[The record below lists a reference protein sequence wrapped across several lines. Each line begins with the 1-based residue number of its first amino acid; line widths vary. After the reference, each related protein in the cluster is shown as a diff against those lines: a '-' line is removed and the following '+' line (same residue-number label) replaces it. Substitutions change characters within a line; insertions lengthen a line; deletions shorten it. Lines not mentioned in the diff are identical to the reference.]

1 MHEDISVKLLP
12 YLAKSNNL
20 MESFAIIGYKEEIL
34 IENLPNL
41 LDKEENLEL
50 SIISIITSNSPFKY
64 INYDDIIKRIYP
76 QKPSIIK
83 IIKNERKPNI
93 CSVISS
99 SCFNSL
105 NKEGKIF
112 YNCYALRFY
121 EKFKDYISNVEYYVP
136 KAFLIISEYPFFTTF
151 YKICINIYKIN
162 IEEKEIGKDN
172 YYRKTKIKTE
182 YYILDNIPIEIF
194 IQCFVNYIPSP
205 INKKII
211 LSIFA
216 NEDRILIPNLSGY
229 PYIDFDL
236 CKVLNMMSINKFL
249 EIYLLVFLE
258 ESLLFFSPDL
268 EKLNLLMYSLYIL
281 NYPLIDS
288 SYFNNLKSVS
298 KNEMDNVIGMNSFAG
313 INSEFDCIN
322 INDIEG
328 VNFVIDLENKEI
340 IMNDNIELIE
350 TKKLLNYVRFILK
363 NKNINSIFLLNLLS
377 NLKKK
382 LEKINILY
390 NKIVDI
396 NSKSFFNMNN
406 IISDI
411 NLSIQEA
418 FYDFFIN
425 ILIIFNGDFQIDNSC
440 SSIVKNIPKNN
451 LPPEESNFLIYFRKT
466 DKYNIYFNNFICNFK
481 PFEEFKLSSLFSNE
495 FTYIKRYY
503 LENKIPN
510 RIDYFRIINS
520 VFPIN
525 QKPVEII
532 YNNLF
537 KDFRNIDN
545 KRIILKNARTK
556 NNQLFYLDKKLV
568 NAFLYYI
575 KNKNGFFELLKH
587 WEKMEITFDL
597 VKKKT
602 LYLKIQNK
610 CNEFL
615 NSNYFIRGSV
625 VYIFSIAFPFFCGD
639 TIFHFL
645 PEICQNINKIE
656 LFKRNYIY
664 ILLKSINK
672 YFLLNQEK
680 YQYCELNYQNVKKYC
695 ETVKSFIIEKNILPN
710 EEIFLLLKKII
721 NEYNKYNINNE
732 EREIKDKEYEQNE
745 KNIFIFKYYKV
756 ESYVNTIKF
765 DVVEKERSLL
775 HFKFKGKAI
784 EYNFL
789 SYEKVFQQ
797 VYSIYEDY
805 FFRLNFSV
813 VDLEIKPIIEL
824 IVNLIYYLLLPEF
837 NEKNLALLLY
847 KTIIVLKQLE
857 NDLNEYKKNKTKI

>member
-162 IEEKEIGKDN
+162 IEEKEIRKEN

-396 NSKSFFNMNN
+396 NSKSFFNMSN

-466 DKYNIYFNNFICNFK
+466 DKYNIYFNNFISNFK

-610 CNEFL
+610 CKEFL

-765 DVVEKERSLL
+765 DVVEKDRSLL

-813 VDLEIKPIIEL
+813 VDLEIKHIIEL